1 LPSSIRL
8 IAVSKTFPADDVRV
22 VADSGQTE
30 FGENKVQEGADKR
43 RTLESLAL
51 TWHLIGHLQSNKVKK
66 AVAAFA
72 WIQSVDSVE
81 LCRKLDLAA
90 RNIGVSPKVLVQLDL
105 AHESTKH
112 GADEAA
118 AADIVKAALDARQI
132 DLRGLMV
139 LPPFPERPDDSR
151 PWFRRLRD
159 LRDTLV
165 ADGVPI
171 DRLGELSMGMT
182 HDFEVAIEEG
192 ATMVRVGTA
201 IFGRR
206 TVADRQAP

>member
-1 LPSSIRL
+1 
-8 IAVSKTFPADDVRV
+8 VRV

-43 RTLESLAL
+43 RALEGLAL

-81 LCRKLDLAA
+81 LCRKIDLAA
-90 RNIGVSPKVLVQLDL
+90 SDIGVRPKVLVQVDL

-171 DRLGELSMGMT
+171 DRLRELSMGMT